1 MGPNSTLRDYFLR
14 QFGGQKTDRFKKARE
29 NFCNSLAAY
38 SLICYILQIKDRHN
52 GNIMID
58 IVHGKSLDLR
68 ITEHTNVHVNLI
80 NQYLPKI
87 IDFGFA
93 SIPEKGIISN
103 ITEDKS
109 MSFYRSK
116 NDLIFLFHAVQD

>member
-58 IVHGKSLDLR
+58 IEGH
-68 ITEHTNVHVNLI
+68 IIH
-80 NQYLPKI
+80 
-87 IDFGFA
+87 IDFGFLL
-93 SIPEKGIISN
+93 SN
-103 ITEDKS
+103 APG
-109 MSFYRSK
+109 RGV
-116 NDLIFLFHAVQD
+116 AVE